1 MKKTLLFLSM
11 MILVFTNIVAA
22 EFIIDD
28 FESRSVGY
36 TYQMKAW
43 YPEDGTATV
52 AANPTSSANK
62 AVNIVTTNWDAML
75 KLSVTL
81 PSGTTLADYES
92 FSFDIYIGTN
102 ANDENPNY
110 KNMFVYLD
118 DEKKFESTDY
128 PKQADVATWT
138 TKTFTLA
145 SLALT
150 PAELAKSSFTIAFGM
165 STDKGNYFIDN
176 VKLIGGGIVPPPP
189 TGGAFTIAD
198 FNDKTVGATLDMKKW
213 YPEDGTATVAA
224 DPANASN
231 KVVNVVTSNWDAI
244 LKLNVTLPAGKTLAD
259 YESFSFDIYIG
270 ANANDE
276 NPNYK
281 NMFIYLDDEKKFEN
295 TDYPKQ
301 ADVATWTTK
310 TFTMASLALT
320 PAELAKSSFSI
331 AFGMSTDKGNYYID
345 NVKLTGGGVL
355 PPPPGGILT
364 IADFNDKSIGATL
377 EMKEWYPE
385 DGTATIAADPANS
398 SNKVVNIVTTNW
410 DAFLKLNVTLP
421 SGKTLANFESLS
433 FDIYIPSN
441 ANDENPNYKNMFI
454 YLDDEKKFENTDYP
468 KQADVAVWTTKTFEL
483 SALALTSAEN
493 AKSSFDLAFGISTDK
508 GNYYIDNVKMKE
520 KTTGLHDASEKLAGL
535 YISGNTLHF
544 GGMQVDKVAVY
555 DLNGSL
561 QTTGQNLSSLD
572 LSPLNAGIYIVKA
585 VVDGKAMVGKV
596 IK

>member
-110 KNMFVYLD
+110 KNMF
-118 DEKKFESTDY
+118 
-128 PKQADVATWT
+128 
-138 TKTFTLA
+138 
-145 SLALT
+145 
-150 PAELAKSSFTIAFGM
+150 
-165 STDKGNYFIDN
+165 
-176 VKLIGGGIVPPPP
+176 
-189 TGGAFTIAD
+189 
-198 FNDKTVGATLDMKKW
+198 
-213 YPEDGTATVAA
+213 
-224 DPANASN
+224 
-231 KVVNVVTSNWDAI
+231 
-244 LKLNVTLPAGKTLAD
+244 
-259 YESFSFDIYIG
+259 
-270 ANANDE
+270 
-276 NPNYK
+276 
-281 NMFIYLDDEKKFEN
+281 IYLDDEKKFEN

-345 NVKLTGGGVL
+345 NVKLTGGGVP

-441 ANDENPNYKNMFI
+441 ANDANPNYKNMFV
-454 YLDDEKKFENTDYP
+454 YLDDVKKFENTDYP

-493 AKSSFDLAFGISTDK
+493 AKASFNLAFGMSTDK

-520 KTTGLHDASEKLAGL
+520 KTTGIRITTEKLIGL
-535 YISGNTLHF
+535 NVSGNTLYF
-544 GGMQVDKVAVY
+544 NGMQADKVAVY
-555 DLNGSL
+555 DLKGSL
-561 QTTGQNLSSLD
+561 QATGQHVSSMD
-572 LSPLNAGIYIVKA
+572 VSHLNAGVYIVKA
-585 VVDGKAMVGKV
+585 VVDGKIMIGKV